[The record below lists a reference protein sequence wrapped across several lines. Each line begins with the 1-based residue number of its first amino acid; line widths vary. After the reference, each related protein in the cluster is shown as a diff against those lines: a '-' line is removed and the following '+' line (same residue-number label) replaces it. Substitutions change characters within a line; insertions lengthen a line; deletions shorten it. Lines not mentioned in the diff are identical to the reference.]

1 MCDNPR
7 SGLHVRTVE
16 VQRGGTGRLGED
28 QGIKF
33 SQVLPSQGQEGE
45 LEKKRAGMMGYGGQ
59 RAPGWRNGGF
69 QTWRH
74 SRDKS
79 SVRS

>member
-45 LEKKRAGMMGYGGQ
+45 LEKKRAGMMGIRWPESSWVEEWGISDLETFPGQ
-59 RAPGWRNGGF
+59 
-69 QTWRH
+69 
-74 SRDKS
+74 
-79 SVRS
+79 V